1 MTKSADARSRQNRLL
16 LDRLHAQSDTMI
28 YQLTVAALGLSV
40 QPGLIGTQQSAA
52 ASVNMVASVNPPPN
66 ETARRHAKSL
76 IPGLL

>member
-1 MTKSADARSRQNRLL
+1 
-16 LDRLHAQSDTMI
+16 MI

>member
-1 MTKSADARSRQNRLL
+1 MDEPRRRQISFAI
-16 LDRLHAQSDTMI
+16 DSTALHAQSDTMI